1 MILLMKKLS
10 KFTLLFFLL
19 LNFFTIAKSEIIE
32 GFCLVK
38 RSDLD
43 IAKLA
48 TEDYYRFLGKEI
60 KFLVS
65 FDEKLLADASEEEG
79 LSVITGMYGGTLEFD
94 QKLQK
99 NGKILTYK
107 NEINVKGDKET
118 DLIKYSYKNKLQIV
132 DNKITSFTAVVDQT
146 GFSTNKWNF
155 QIDCR
160 DYSYTKDEK
169 LEAKKKPIIKKKK
182 DCPENMPKAMCELMQ
197 KIENDKNK
205 NTKSKTN
212 CPENMNKDSCEKF
225 QEIIEQ
231 MKNSGGIVKK
241 SEKKNVNNFDVKTEY
256 TCMVKGGYEQVGDV
270 KILLSNNT
278 DTPAWTISTNTI
290 SKVGMVVGSGKYLIE
305 NSCCPEK
312 GQRLGIY
319 DEDAKLKW
327 FDLSDGYLY
336 LDLIEKTDD
345 KIQHKKF
352 SLLIEPSLTERINK
366 LFDGTEKAKKSY
378 NSDLISVNSYIGEEE
393 KFFYSAK
400 AIYRDSRNSKSVF
413 DAACE

>member
-1 MILLMKKLS
+1 MS
-10 KFTLLFFLL
+10 
-19 LNFFTIAKSEIIE
+19 
-32 GFCLVK
+32 VK
-38 RSDLD
+38 
-43 IAKLA
+43 I
-48 TEDYYRFLGKEI
+48 
-60 KFLVS
+60 
-65 FDEKLLADASEEEG
+65 
-79 LSVITGMYGGTLEFD
+79 
-94 QKLQK
+94 
-99 NGKILTYK
+99 
-107 NEINVKGDKET
+107 
-118 DLIKYSYKNKLQIV
+118 
-132 DNKITSFTAVVDQT
+132 
-146 GFSTNKWNF
+146 
-155 QIDCR
+155 
-160 DYSYTKDEK
+160 
-169 LEAKKKPIIKKKK
+169 
-182 DCPENMPKAMCELMQ
+182 
-197 KIENDKNK
+197 
-205 NTKSKTN
+205 KSKTN
-212 CPENMNKDSCEKF
+212 CPENMNEDSCKKF

-327 FDLSDGYLY
+327 FDLSEGYLY

-378 NSDLISVNSYIGEEE
+378 NSDLISVNSYINEEE

-413 DAACE
+413 DAVCE